1 MGDVTGFAVFF
12 FPQALEALGEAIKP
26 YLEEGPAGPHILCS
40 EIDTGGALIEMTIE
54 ARDLDGK
61 TVELQLMVPVSMVRM
76 IVSTRGEAAFA
87 SALAV
92 LREGELLA
100 IFPEGGIT
108 RDGQLQPFKGGVLKI
123 LEMAASEGVRP
134 AVIPMGLSNLWGSYF
149 SRVEVR
155 NGEAV
160 AMVRPFRRGF
170 FSRVGLRV
178 GEPLAASDVTLE
190 VLSNRVA
197 GLVD

>member
-76 IVSTRGEAAFA
+76 IVSTRGEAAF
-87 SALAV
+87 
-92 LREGELLA
+92 
-100 IFPEGGIT
+100 
-108 RDGQLQPFKGGVLKI
+108 
-123 LEMAASEGVRP
+123 
-134 AVIPMGLSNLWGSYF
+134 
-149 SRVEVR
+149 
-155 NGEAV
+155 
-160 AMVRPFRRGF
+160 GF
-170 FSRVGLRV
+170 GPRIGAPLPTLPPVGPT
-178 GEPLAASDVTLE
+178 GEPATAPPQAVPSPAPPEVPSQEPPSGPPDTLGDGPKPE
-190 VLSNRVA
+190 
-197 GLVD
+197 